1 VLRLFGCY
9 EALKGGNQAEA
20 MEDFTGGITESV
32 DFRKKDKVPADLHLW
47 MEKALA
53 RGSLIGCG
61 IDVSGESRFTICA
74 VEI

>member
-1 VLRLFGCY
+1 MPMSRLFGCY

-32 DFRKKDKVPADLHLW
+32 DFRKKDKVPDDLHKW
-47 MEKALA
+47 MAKALA

-61 IDVSGESRFTICA
+61 IDVGTTACY
-74 VEI
+74 